1 MASLG
6 YLRMLSRNSV
16 TISCWFAIR
25 AKLGIGESKQNWHLC
40 RPAQLLDGI
49 NLAVEKNK
57 TAEDGDC
64 NIGKTIRL
72 ITEDK
77 KQTNLKHMWNKV
89 DIRAVPLSCETS
101 TAPFWRTDVHR
112 FVQEET
118 LESTAK
124 IETYRVTKVK
134 IYLIKYWGLW
144 RNGFLASRRCRCPS
158 SFA

>member
-1 MASLG
+1 
-6 YLRMLSRNSV
+6 MLSRNSV

-57 TAEDGDC
+57 TAEDGDG

-101 TAPFWRTDVHR
+101 TAPFLRCLQNVASDISRTDVHR

-118 LESTAK
+118 LESTEFQRK
-124 IETYRVTKVK
+124 
-134 IYLIKYWGLW
+134 
-144 RNGFLASRRCRCPS
+144 
-158 SFA
+158 